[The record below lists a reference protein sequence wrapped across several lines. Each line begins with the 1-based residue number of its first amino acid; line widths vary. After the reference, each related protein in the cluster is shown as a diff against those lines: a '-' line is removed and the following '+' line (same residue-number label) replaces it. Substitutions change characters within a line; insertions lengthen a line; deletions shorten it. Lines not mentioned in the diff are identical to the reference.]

1 MQPGKPSSPWPC
13 GQADPSDVLSPI
25 MASERIQR
33 RIDSLLDEADQA
45 IANEDWITVAIEHSS
60 SHGIYLQLAE
70 GEMV

>member
-1 MQPGKPSSPWPC
+1 
-13 GQADPSDVLSPI
+13 

-45 IANEDWITVAIEHSS
+45 IANEDWITVAIEPSS